1 MLLFTFYF
9 ILTYLRFRY
18 SLSFTFHFSLFTF
31 HFYDMND
38 FPKAE
43 RLCNYHSIQ
52 ALFKQGKSIKKY
64 PLKLIYLPSDKVLT
78 PTQLLISVPK
88 KKLKR
93 AVDRNRIKRLIRESY
108 RKQKHQ
114 LSSQDKSYSL
124 ALIYMSDELVSYE
137 QIHTLVAALLR
148 QLSLSV

>member
-1 MLLFTFYF
+1 
-9 ILTYLRFRY
+9 
-18 SLSFTFHFSLFTF
+18 
-31 HFYDMND
+31 MND

-43 RLCNYHSIQ
+43 KLCNYHRIQ
-52 ALFKQGKSIKKY
+52 ALFREGRSIKKY
-64 PLKLIYLPSDKVLT
+64 PLKLLYLPADKSIT

-114 LSSQDKSYSL
+114 LSSLDRSYSL
-124 ALIYMSDELVSYE
+124 ALIYMSDELASYE
-137 QIHTLVAALLR
+137 QIYALVGTLLK
-148 QLSLSV
+148 QLSLSA

>member
-1 MLLFTFYF
+1 
-9 ILTYLRFRY
+9 
-18 SLSFTFHFSLFTF
+18 
-31 HFYDMND
+31 MND
-38 FPKAE
+38 FPKTE

-52 ALFKQGKSIKKY
+52 ALFKEGKSIKKY
-64 PLKLIYLPSDKVLT
+64 PLKLIYLPLDKALT
-78 PTQLLISVPK
+78 PSQVLISVPK

-124 ALIYMSDELVSYE
+124 ALIYMSDELASYE
-137 QIHTLVAALLR
+137 QIYALVGTLLK
-148 QLSLSV
+148 QLSLSA

>member
-1 MLLFTFYF
+1 
-9 ILTYLRFRY
+9 
-18 SLSFTFHFSLFTF
+18 
-31 HFYDMND
+31 MND
-38 FPKAE
+38 FPKTE
-43 RLCNYHSIQ
+43 RLCTYHSIQ
-52 ALFKQGKSIKKY
+52 ALFKEGKSIKKY
-64 PLKLIYLPSDKVLT
+64 PLKLIYLPLDKALT
-78 PTQLLISVPK
+78 PSQVLISVPK

-108 RKQKHQ
+108 RKEKHL

-137 QIHTLVAALLR
+137 QIYALVAALLR

>member
-1 MLLFTFYF
+1 
-9 ILTYLRFRY
+9 
-18 SLSFTFHFSLFTF
+18 
-31 HFYDMND
+31 MND

-43 RLCNYHSIQ
+43 KLCNYHRIQ
-52 ALFKQGKSIKKY
+52 ALFREGRSIKKY
-64 PLKLIYLPSDKVLT
+64 PLKLLYLPADKSIT

-137 QIHTLVAALLR
+137 QIYALVGTLLK
-148 QLSLSV
+148 QLSLSA